1 MREKLYCYYQK
12 IDERCSENILFVHI
26 PQIEEVIYG
35 HMNKLKA
42 LAGFYLM
49 GTLNADLAK

>member
-1 MREKLYCYYQK
+1 MRENYTVIIKKLTG
-12 IDERCSENILFVHI
+12 RCSENILFVHI
-26 PQIEEVIYG
+26 PQIEEIIYG

>member
-1 MREKLYCYYQK
+1 MRENYTVIIKKLT
-12 IDERCSENILFVHI
+12 ERCSENILFVHI
-26 PQIEEVIYG
+26 PQIEEIIYG